1 MNPEMMQSLFAGLTA
16 GIPVGWVTLRKL
28 GQLLVLITR
37 AVEALEK
44 IATRLEKADYV
55 TLTREAAK

>member
-28 GQLLVLITR
+28 GDLVTLVTR
-37 AVEALEK
+37 AVVALER
-44 IATRLEKADYV
+44 IAARLDSADYV
-55 TLTREAAK
+55 TLSREAAK